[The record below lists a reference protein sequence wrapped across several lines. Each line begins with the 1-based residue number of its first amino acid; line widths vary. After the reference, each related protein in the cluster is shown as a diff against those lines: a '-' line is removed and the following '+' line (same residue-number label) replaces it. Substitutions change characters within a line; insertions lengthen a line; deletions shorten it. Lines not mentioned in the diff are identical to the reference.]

1 MQKGR
6 HHVFCE
12 FLWYADSVVVLVVV
26 ILHSQISPI
35 VNLTLTKMKIALIPR
50 ELRRKETCDAILVV
64 RR

>member
-12 FLWYADSVVVLVVV
+12 FLWNADSVVVLVVV
-26 ILHSQISPI
+26 ILHSQIRLI
-35 VNLTLTKMKIALIPR
+35 FTLTLNKMKIELIPR
-50 ELRRKETCDAILVV
+50 DLTRKENRDAILVV